1 MSTEVLGVL
10 PFVRGIDLSKN
21 DFNNSFPSRLISM
34 TNLRWLRLDK
44 SNLSKVPEEI
54 CQLTK
59 LEHLSLVKNNL
70 NSLEINVA
78 NLPNLKVINARHNHL
93 KNASIPNEVFA
104 LEDLLTMDLSYNQII
119 EIPEELENASE
130 LLVLNLSNNRLT
142 SIPNQL
148 FMNLTDLIFL
158 DISSNSLETV
168 PPQLRRLTNL
178 QTLILNNN
186 PLMHAQLRQL
196 PSLTQLHTLHL
207 RNTQRTL
214 SNMPNKLDNIE
225 TLTDLDISHNDLP
238 RVPESIY
245 RMNNLKRLDLSHN
258 QITELSSLVDSWS
271 KLETLNVGRNQ
282 LTGLPATIC
291 KLTNLKRLYTNS
303 NKIKFE
309 GIPTGIG
316 KLLNLEVFMAAW
328 NQLECI
334 PEGLCRC
341 LKLKKLILH
350 SNCLVTLPEGIHFLT
365 NLETLDTRNN
375 PKLVMPP
382 KPVSNSEV
390 DAEFYNIDFSYH
402 AQLRLAAGQ
411 SPANTQSKDPI
422 ARKMRLR
429 GRRYQSA
436 SEADKKLK
444 GMVESVEEKKHKKVR
459 KDEGGNE
466 VFQDAHRLKAGK
478 RWDQNLA
485 KPNLNYADIFQDD
498 VGMESGLL
506 IWVIENFLPT
516 PLEEA
521 FFGKFYDGDCYIIL
535 KSEYSDAGILNHKI
549 YYWIGQHCTLD
560 KKACAAI
567 HAVNLRNLLGAEGR
581 TLREEQSDESDE
593 FLDLFDSCV
602 SYIEGGNNSGFY
614 SVEEAVYTNRLYR
627 LYGSQG
633 ISVEPVALSWESLD
647 PNYVFVCDAGLKIFV
662 WSGSKAKLMYRTKG
676 RLFADKINKNER
688 KNKAEIMQVFEDEID
703 DFMDFWNLI
712 GGPPKARLKEKY
724 EYQYFT
730 PKLPILYKVGLGM
743 GYLELPQVEIP
754 RKKLR
759 QELLDT
765 KSVYILD
772 CWSDVFIWIGRR
784 SARLVRAAATKLAQE
799 LSEFLPRPEY
809 ALVTRNLEGVENSV
823 FKSKFNGWDDV
834 LSVDFTKTAKSVS
847 ASRAEVA
854 EKQQEPNIVPHLAPP
869 KVQKVDLASLFTSRQ
884 LPMSD
889 QECDQLSEEWNE
901 DLEQMECFVLE
912 GRKFVRLPEEEFGY
926 FYSAD
931 CYVFLC
937 RYWVPPEENEDDEEN
952 EDEQDEDEEK
962 EDDFQCVVY
971 FWEGR
976 DAGKMGWLTFTF
988 SLQKK
993 FEALFGDKLEVV
1005 RTRQQQEALK
1015 FLSHFKGKFIVEKGR
1030 RKHTE
1035 RSTTPRL
1042 FEIRSTMGKLTRR
1055 AMQVEC
1061 DAQILNSNFCFV
1073 LKVPFDSSGGIVY
1086 AWIGKNCSEDE
1097 STHAEEIAG
1106 ELAKEGFSMQI
1117 LLEGEEPEN
1126 FFWVGIG
1133 GKKDISKTAEY
1144 ATQARLFR
1152 CSNEKGFFTVSEK
1165 CSDFCQDDLADDD
1178 VMLLDTGSELFV
1190 WIGETA
1196 SDIEKKLSV
1205 KAGQVYMQH
1214 IKEQKLGPQRKLHLT
1229 GKRKEP
1235 FIFTRVFHGWCEW
1248 PAK

>member
-1 MSTEVLGVL
+1 MVG
-10 PFVRGIDLSKN
+10 F
-21 DFNNSFPSRLISM
+21 FPQSGL
-34 TNLRWLRLDK
+34 
-44 SNLSKVPEEI
+44 
-54 CQLTK
+54 
-59 LEHLSLVKNNL
+59 KNNQG
-70 NSLEINVA
+70 S
-78 NLPNLKVINARHNHL
+78 VINARHNHL

-104 LEDLLTMDLSYNQII
+104 LEDLLTM
-119 EIPEELENASE
+119 IPEELENASE

-207 RNTQRTL
+207 RNTQ
-214 SNMPNKLDNIE
+214 
-225 TLTDLDISHNDLP
+225 
-238 RVPESIY
+238 
-245 RMNNLKRLDLSHN
+245 
-258 QITELSSLVDSWS
+258 
-271 KLETLNVGRNQ
+271 
-282 LTGLPATIC
+282 ATIC

-436 SEADKKLK
+436 SETDKKLK
-444 GMVESVEEKKHKKVR
+444 VNV
-459 KDEGGNE
+459 
-466 VFQDAHRLKAGK
+466 AGK

-581 TLREEQSDESDE
+581 TLREEQSDESEE

-614 SVEEAVYTNRLYR
+614 SVEEAVYTTRLYR

-847 ASRAEVA
+847 ASRAEMV

-937 RYWVPPEENEDDEEN
+937 RYWVPPEENEDDDEN

-993 FEALFGDKLEVV
+993 FEALFGDKLEV
-1005 RTRQQQEALK
+1005 L
-1015 FLSHFKGKFIVEKGR
+1015 KGR

-1035 RSTTPRL
+1035 RNTTPRL

-1061 DAQILNSNFCFV
+1061 DAQVLNSNFCFV

-1086 AWIGKNCSEDE
+1086 AWIGKNCSEEE

-1205 KAGQVYMQH
+1205 KAGQV
-1214 IKEQKLGPQRKLHLT
+1214 
-1229 GKRKEP
+1229 
-1235 FIFTRVFHGWCEW
+1235 
-1248 PAK
+1248 